1 MKSSEKKKPH
11 IVPCAPTVSYC
22 LPQFVPFQYLTVN
35 DNIIAMVFT
44 GTAGV
49 WDLSFFLFGIVMHG
63 CKKCPRRKCV
73 SEVVK
78 EETKWFFLYFFMKFG
93 KSI

>member
-1 MKSSEKKKPH
+1 M
-11 IVPCAPTVSYC
+11 
-22 LPQFVPFQYLTVN
+22 N

-63 CKKCPRRKCV
+63 CKKCLRLKCV

-78 EETKWFFLYFFMKFG
+78 EETKWVFSLFFYEIWQINLKLEKFQT
-93 KSI
+93 